1 MANKKVKQT
10 NNKFDFSD
18 SISAIKETA
27 NTVNGQVKQLAGE
40 VVGDLKENGEQL
52 RDIAVAPVK
61 KVYNKAYTRVTETVN
76 TDNLVKATKSVNDY
90 TLKTA
95 TEVVDGA
102 IVTSE
107 KWQGVATKAVKGS
120 LKLAAK
126 QQTIMFDTLDTVK
139 DQLTQS
145 ASRLKKLFSNN

>member
-18 SISAIKETA
+18 SINAIKETA

-52 RDIAVAPVK
+52 REIVVAPVK

-95 TEVVDGA
+95 AEVVDGA

-107 KWQGVATKAVKGS
+107 KWQGVAAKAVKGS

-126 QQTIMFDTLDTVK
+126 QQTIVFDTLDTVK

>member
-18 SISAIKETA
+18 SINSIKETA

-107 KWQGVATKAVKGS
+107 KWQGVAAKAVKGS

-126 QQTIMFDTLDTVK
+126 QQTIVFDTLDTVK

>member
-95 TEVVDGA
+95 AEVVDGA

-107 KWQGVATKAVKGS
+107 KWQGVAAKAVKGS

-126 QQTIMFDTLDTVK
+126 QQTIVFDTLDTVK

>member
-18 SISAIKETA
+18 SINAIKETA
-27 NTVNGQVKQLAGE
+27 NTVNGQVKQMAGE

-61 KVYNKAYTRVTETVN
+61 KVYNKAYNRVTETVN
-76 TDNLVKATKSVNDY
+76 TENLVKATKSANDY
-90 TLKTA
+90 ALKTA

-126 QQTIMFDTLDTVK
+126 QQTIVFDTLDNVK
-139 DQLTQS
+139 DQLTES

>member
-18 SISAIKETA
+18 SINAIKETA

-52 RDIAVAPVK
+52 RDIAVTPVK

-76 TDNLVKATKSVNDY
+76 TDNLVKATKSANDY

-95 TEVVDGA
+95 AEVVDGV

-107 KWQGVATKAVKGS
+107 KWQGVAAKAVKGS

-126 QQTIMFDTLDTVK
+126 QQTIVFDTLDTVK